1 MAAGLAKRC
10 EIQIAY
16 GIGIAHPVSVI
27 VDTFSTGKY
36 SAGEI
41 AKAVQEL
48 FGLRPTAII
57 KKLDLRKPIYKALA
71 SYVIWGGRLGCVMR
85 KDRYNG
91 QAKRA
96 F

>member
-16 GIGIAHPVSVI
+16 GIAHPVSVI

-71 SYVIWGGRLGCVMR
+71 SYVIWGGKIWMCHE
-85 KDRYNG
+85 
-91 QAKRA
+91 KR
-96 F
+96 